1 MQQKY
6 RNRRLH
12 LNLTTLSS
20 KTRDPKVAYRYL
32 CIPILANYLQF
43 ILFRNLMLIPKRS
56 NRFLCGKKLCILH
69 HKWCIWDTIFY
80 KKISREHYDFF
91 RGNRGTFRIL
101 TETREHIP
109 SLNDPQGYRMRFVCS
124 DCIETY

>member
-20 KTRDPKVAYRYL
+20 KSRDPKVAYRYL

-43 ILFRNLMLIPKRS
+43 ILFRNLMLIRKRS
-56 NRFLCGKKLCILH
+56 NRFLCGKSYVFCI
-69 HKWCIWDTIFY
+69 INGAFGIQYFT
-80 KKISREHYDFF
+80 KKFPGNIMTFFVGTGEHFEF
-91 RGNRGTFRIL
+91 
-101 TETREHIP
+101 
-109 SLNDPQGYRMRFVCS
+109 
-124 DCIETY
+124 